1 MNEEWVD
8 FLIEKLA
15 EHEGTE
21 GRKVAIEGGGST
33 RGYGI
38 THIADGLKKFLS
50 FNKLNADEMSDK
62 DLARQIVL
70 YNTEQM
76 KNDIGEETWNSL
88 PNSMKMIAS
97 DQYYNAGKLFPGF
110 KRDLISGDYES
121 ALKNTLD
128 IVLANDP
135 KTGQKGILNG
145 LINRRIDWYNIAA
158 QELGINTINNF
169 TVNDSS
175 AEGKKTAINYNY
187 SDGSSFVINSASG
200 MHSASLKKTD
210 TSLIDNQLKADAIRM
225 DGSLP
230 EILMNPNIDNQTKAD
245 IVKTETENT
254 LGSGVVKS
262 AENFVSN
269 FVNDMQQIN
278 EQYKK
283 DGKTELEKIQDE
295 YNQKVEQTQINEAAF
310 EKGKNEFVYANKDA
324 IIKGLEKQN
333 KEIEE
338 TDYLE
343 GHKNPSFLDPMIDI
357 PTISEQEQFQIDE
370 VNKEA
375 KRKLSEKYS
384 YLDIAK
390 ASIDQEWI
398 TSWILKHNGRE
409 DLDPNY
415 EFGINDFVLSKEQQD
430 ELKKDV
436 NPDYWDAFDEAKSF
450 AELKRIKEKILDV
463 QEKEKIIMSKGIA
476 TGMTARFLAAVLDPT
491 AIAAAIAT
499 DGLLAPAIVM
509 NKANRIQRIIRG
521 GLAAGT
527 TNAAI
532 EGALV
537 SQNPTLGTKELLIAA
552 AAGFVLGGSVRGF
565 KSRNMSEDDIALN
578 KAMDDYVAVKE
589 KEIVEESGLKP
600 TTKGNKKYDVANKTE
615 QDDYDKIADEY
626 NKDLADRT
634 TIRTDGNTEIRMPD
648 GNDEYIITKDG
659 KIYKCD

>member
-1 MNEEWVD
+1 MSNID
-8 FLIEKLA
+8 FDFILKQEGFETQGYVPDAENSNSGVTIASGFDLGARTIEDLKGLPETIVEKLKPFLGFTKLKAA
-15 EHEGTE
+15 EIAPNLKVSEDEAKIINEFAKSEAINNLKTKWENTTGTSFDNLSKE
-21 GRKVAIEGGGST
+21 QATVLASVAFQYGDLET
-33 RGYGI
+33 R
-38 THIADGLKKFLS
+38 T
-50 FNKLNADEMSDK
+50 
-62 DLARQIVL
+62 
-70 YNTEQM
+70 
-76 KNDIGEETWNSL
+76 
-88 PNSMKMIAS
+88 PNFWK
-97 DQYYNAGKLFPGF
+97 QTT
-110 KRDLISGDYES
+110 SGDWEGAYNNLLNFGDRYGSRRKEE
-121 ALKNTLD
+121 
-128 IVLANDP
+128 ANYLLP
-135 KTGQKGILNG
+135 T
-145 LINRRIDWYNIAA
+145 
-158 QELGINTINNF
+158 
-169 TVNDSS
+169 
-175 AEGKKTAINYNY
+175 
-187 SDGSSFVINSASG
+187 
-200 MHSASLKKTD
+200 LKKTD

-295 YNQKVEQTQINEAAF
+295 YNQKIEQTQINEAAF

-324 IIKGLEKQN
+324 IIKALEKQN
-333 KEIEE
+333 KELEE

>member
-1 MNEEWVD
+1 MSNID
-8 FLIEKLA
+8 FDFILKQEGFETQGYVPDAENSNSGVTIASGFDLGARTIEDLKGLPETIVEKLKPFLGFTKLKAA
-15 EHEGTE
+15 EIAPNLKVSEDEAKIINEFAKSEAINNLKTKWENTTGTSFDNLSKE
-21 GRKVAIEGGGST
+21 QATVLASVAFQYGDLET
-33 RGYGI
+33 R
-38 THIADGLKKFLS
+38 T
-50 FNKLNADEMSDK
+50 
-62 DLARQIVL
+62 
-70 YNTEQM
+70 
-76 KNDIGEETWNSL
+76 
-88 PNSMKMIAS
+88 PNFWK
-97 DQYYNAGKLFPGF
+97 QTT
-110 KRDLISGDYES
+110 SGDWEGAYNNLLNFGDRYGSRRKEE
-121 ALKNTLD
+121 
-128 IVLANDP
+128 ANYLLP
-135 KTGQKGILNG
+135 T
-145 LINRRIDWYNIAA
+145 
-158 QELGINTINNF
+158 
-169 TVNDSS
+169 
-175 AEGKKTAINYNY
+175 
-187 SDGSSFVINSASG
+187 
-200 MHSASLKKTD
+200 LKKTD